1 MGRKYNNALIVC
13 EVNHVGAAVQEELS
27 MDQYPRLYRR
37 FIYDKMSSKY
47 VEKLGYYTAKNNRA
61 ILLNRLRK
69 YISKEYLPEPHQ
81 VLINEIGSFT
91 YNDKG
96 EPYASPGCHDDMI
109 FATALA
115 LEGLEQV
122 VPVREEVMREYRP
135 ESPEE
140 IVAFERDTGLDA
152 MTMMPLDK
160 IANTAN
166 HNPAHF
172 NQFYDD
178 GLD

>member
-1 MGRKYNNALIVC
+1 
-13 EVNHVGAAVQEELS
+13 
-27 MDQYPRLYRR
+27 
-37 FIYDKMSSKY
+37 MSSKY
-47 VEKLGYYTAKNNRA
+47 IEKLGFYTARNNRA

-69 YISKEYLPEPHQ
+69 YISKEYLQNPHQ
-81 VLINEIGSFT
+81 VLINEIGSFS

-122 VPVREEVMREYRP
+122 APVREEVMREYRP

-140 IVAFERDTGLDA
+140 IVAFERATGLDA
-152 MTMMPLDK
+152 FSLMPLAE
-160 IANTAN
+160 IANASN
-166 HNPAHF
+166 HGEESF
-172 NQFYDD
+172 NIFYDD

>member
-1 MGRKYNNALIVC
+1 MA
-13 EVNHVGAAVQEELS
+13 
-27 MDQYPRLYRR
+27 
-37 FIYDKMSSKY
+37 SKY
-47 VEKLGYYTAKNNRA
+47 VEKLGFYTAKNNRA

-69 YISKEYLPEPHQ
+69 YISKDLMPDIPQ

-115 LEGLEQV
+115 LEGLEQIGTI
-122 VPVREEVMREYRP
+122 REEVLREFAP
-135 ESPEE
+135 QGADE

-152 MTMMPLDK
+152 MTMKPLDEL
-160 IANTAN
+160 ANVRN
-166 HNPAHF
+166 HGEMSF
-172 NQFYDD
+172 DLIYED
-178 GLD
+178 GLE